1 MDADAAE
8 DWVRSWAASVS
19 DRAAQAQEMS
29 RRVGDLTATAAGA
42 DGAVRVMV
50 AASGVVTELR
60 LDDRVR
66 SWPAARIAA
75 EIMATMHR
83 AQAGLAGA
91 VADVAAQAV
100 GAGSETARA
109 VVASYTT
116 RFPEPPE
123 ESDDDGPPRRR
134 GER

>member
-1 MDADAAE
+1 MMDADAAE

-29 RRVGDLTATAAGA
+29 RRVADLTATAAGA
-42 DGAVRVMV
+42 DGAVRVTV
-50 AASGVVTELR
+50 AASGIVTELR

-66 SWPAARIAA
+66 SWPATRIAA
-75 EIMATMHR
+75 EIMATTRR
-83 AQAGLAGA
+83 AQARLAGA
-91 VADVAAQAV
+91 VADVAARTV

-116 RFPEPPE
+116 RFPAPPE
-123 ESDDDGPPRRR
+123 ESDDDRSPRRS
-134 GER
+134 ER

>member
-8 DWVRSWAASVS
+8 EWVRSWAASVS

-29 RRVGDLTATAAGA
+29 RRVADLTATAAGA
-42 DGAVRVMV
+42 DGAVRVTV
-50 AASGVVTELR
+50 AASGIVTELW
-60 LDDRVR
+60 LHDRVR
-66 SWPAARIAA
+66 SWPATRIAA
-75 EIMATMHR
+75 EIMATTRR
-83 AQAGLAGA
+83 AQARLAGA
-91 VADVAAQAV
+91 VADVAAQTV

-123 ESDDDGPPRRR
+123 ESDDDRSPRWR